1 MPVKDEIRRNVLERV
16 SQGRPVV
23 EGVLGYSDSVLP
35 PLEHALI
42 AGHDVIFLG
51 ERGQAKSRMIRSLV
65 NLLDEWL
72 PIVAGSEINDDP
84 YRPVSRMARDLVGE
98 AGDDTP
104 VAWVHRS
111 ERYGEKLATP
121 DTSMADLIGEVD
133 PIKVAEGRYLSDE
146 LTLHYGLVP
155 RTNRGIFAINELPDL
170 AERIQVGLLDVLEE
184 RDVQIRG
191 HKVRL
196 PLDILLVASANPED
210 YTNRGRII
218 TPLKDR
224 FGARIRTH
232 YPQDLETEL
241 TIVAQEARGFDALPV
256 RLHFPEYMSEIVAR
270 VSQLAR
276 RNPRVSQHSGV
287 SVRLSVTNQ
296 ETLAA
301 AAIRRALRQG
311 DTEAVPRVSDL
322 GALVSSTLGKLEIE
336 SLEEGEDEEVVDK
349 LIKAAV
355 LQTFREHCP
364 PETLGQVV
372 GRLRARQGRARRARS
387 CLRGLCA
394 HPRGAAGAPDPGQRA
409 DARVGEPGGDR
420 QCPRAR
426 ARRAAPLQASQ
437 QGRGGPPG
445 DLPGP
450 LGPWRGD
457 LPLLALGRDP
467 DRLRPRRRRHLV
479 GDQRRPHVP
488 RRRRVRAAPV
498 AAAGLC
504 RPRRSPHRGPA
515 GAVRADPGTSAPR
528 TRAARPRWCLQGHR

>member
-1 MPVKDEIRRNVLERV
+1 MPLSPARPSLVGERAATQPALASTLGELRASGWRSVPVKEEIRRNVLERV
-16 SQGRPVV
+16 VAGKPVV

-35 PLEHALI
+35 ALEHALI

-84 YRPVSRMARDLVGE
+84 YRPVSRMARDLVAE
-98 AGDDTP
+98 AGDDAP

-111 ERYGEKLATP
+111 DRYGEKLATP

-196 PLDILLVASANPED
+196 PLDVLLVASANPED

-241 TIVAQEARGFDALPV
+241 TIVAQEARAFDGSPV
-256 RLHFPEYMSEIVAR
+256 RLDVPEYMAEIVAR
-270 VSQLAR
+270 ISQLAR

-364 PETLGQVV
+364 PETLGQVIGGFEE
-372 GRLRARQGRARRARS
+372 GRVVHAGPDLPSQDYVRILEELPAFRTPVRVLTADSESPAAIASALELVLEGLHLSKRLNKEASGAKATYRAR
-387 CLRGLCA
+387 
-394 HPRGAAGAPDPGQRA
+394 
-409 DARVGEPGGDR
+409 
-420 QCPRAR
+420 
-426 ARRAAPLQASQ
+426 
-437 QGRGGPPG
+437 
-445 DLPGP
+445 
-450 LGPWRGD
+450 
-457 LPLLALGRDP
+457 
-467 DRLRPRRRRHLV
+467 
-479 GDQRRPHVP
+479 
-488 RRRRVRAAPV
+488 
-498 AAAGLC
+498 
-504 RPRRSPHRGPA
+504 
-515 GAVRADPGTSAPR
+515 
-528 TRAARPRWCLQGHR
+528 